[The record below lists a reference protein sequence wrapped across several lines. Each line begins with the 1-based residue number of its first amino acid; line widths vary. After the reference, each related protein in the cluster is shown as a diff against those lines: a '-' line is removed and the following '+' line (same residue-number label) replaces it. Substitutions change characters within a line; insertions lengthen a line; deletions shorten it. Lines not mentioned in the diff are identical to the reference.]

1 MVMVM
6 VMVMVIVIVIVLKL
20 SKSRTPTT
28 FFYKCD
34 IFIIVDGKHT
44 AMKNGNDNAEFKAGK
59 PGPKGTHGGGEV
71 LSDSEELANL
81 KLAKEAWKQIQKLPA
96 NVKRHLL
103 KR

>member
-6 VMVMVIVIVIVLKL
+6 VSLVLKFFKAL
-20 SKSRTPTT
+20 TPTT
-28 FFYKCD
+28 KIYKCD
-34 IFIIVDGKHT
+34 ICVIVDGKHT
-44 AMKNGNDNAEFKAGK
+44 AIKNGNDNAESKAGK